1 VRGRL
6 VALPLALLVAALPVL
21 LALASHRHV
30 RDDNDVKGRL
40 DLRKVSIYGRPR
52 VWNIQTYDG
61 WSSRSI
67 WDRGYLLVH
76 LDTLGGERF
85 DYYALVSSDG
95 RGMEG
100 VLFLDRAKKSDY
112 RVTKLAA
119 WRSSRRGVK
128 MRIPLH
134 KTRIGEGRDFFRWQ
148 IRTLFTGRGCRR
160 SCIDFAPVAPVKE
173 PLGQVQ
179 SSPTPSPSPSN

>member
-1 VRGRL
+1 M
-6 VALPLALLVAALPVL
+6 ALPLALLLTALPL
-21 LALASHRHV
+21 LPALASHRDV

-100 VLFLDRAKKSDY
+100 VLFRDRREKADH
-112 RVTKLAA
+112 RVAKLAA
-119 WRSSRRGVK
+119 WRSSRRRVK
-128 MRIPLH
+128 VRIPFG
-134 KTRIGEGRDFFRWQ
+134 KTKIEEGRGFFRWQ
-148 IRTLFTGRGCRR
+148 LRTLFTGRGCRR
-160 SCIDFAPVAPVKE
+160 SCIDFAPGAPVKE
-173 PLGQVQ
+173 PLGRVQ
-179 SSPTPSPSPSN
+179 ASPTPSPSPS